1 MSETNIEWDKTL
13 AGQTSCG
20 KTSNGINIKLAKI
33 QIEET
38 FSETKNRL
46 KPTKKDKHPMLQK
59 PSGKNTKWYKHKV
72 LHTPSCRNTK

>member
-1 MSETNIEWDKTL
+1 MSESNIEWDKTL

-20 KTSNGINIKLAKI
+20 TNIKWDKHKVAKI

-46 KPTKKDKHPMLQK
+46 KPTKKDKH
-59 PSGKNTKWYKHKV
+59 
-72 LHTPSCRNTK
+72 